1 MRRFF
6 IFLLMLPLIFA
17 CSSHEEDLEPSDIN
31 SGNQQDSLSIRP
43 YSYDITQ
50 TGMTLVY
57 KVTSASQVEILYRE
71 QSATTWQEI
80 SGTLEGGV
88 LIVDLTGLSRRT
100 YYNVL
105 VIARNEKG
113 ESVTDMQTI
122 LFDYE
127 SLRGTYFMQPY
138 LMWGTPLQDLK
149 KYLTNAGYMYEEEK
163 LSGNDYV
170 LECRYRYKEIKS
182 EYILD
187 SEEKLKEVLITFDSE
202 RAPIEELRR
211 FISNALGYLS
221 YGNIHVVIDG
231 KEHTFP
237 LYKTAEGTSY
247 AYIYQLDEYSIVDY
261 VCSANVDLN
270 NKIYK

>member
-1 MRRFF
+1 MRRFVF
-6 IFLLMLPLIFA
+6 FLLMLPLMFA
-17 CSSHEEDLEPSDIN
+17 CSSHEEDFEPSDIN
-31 SGNQQDSLSIRP
+31 TENPKDSLSIRP
-43 YSYDITQ
+43 YSYDVTQ

-57 KVTSASQVEILYRE
+57 KVTSATQIEILYRE
-71 QSATTWQEI
+71 QSATTWQEVFGKI
-80 SGTLEGGV
+80 EDGV
-88 LIVDLTGLSRRT
+88 LVVELTGLYRCA

-138 LMWGTPLQDLK
+138 LMWGTPIQELK
-149 KYLTNAGYMYEEEK
+149 KFLTNAGYMYEDEK
-163 LSGNDYV
+163 FSGNDYV
-170 LECRYRYKEIKS
+170 LECRFRYKEIKS

-187 SEEKLKEVLITFDSE
+187 PEQKLKEVLITFDSE
-202 RAPIEELRR
+202 RVSVEELRR

-247 AYIYQLDEYSIVDY
+247 AFIYQLDEYSIVDY

-270 NKIYK
+270 NKLYK